1 MGKARMED
9 GMRKFIASI
18 ATSKVGSQCDVEFE
32 VDDDATEEQIEE
44 AARDAAFEY
53 IDWWWE
59 EA

>member
-1 MGKARMED
+1 
-9 GMRKFIASI
+9 MRKFIASI
-18 ATSKVGSQCDVEFE
+18 ATSKVGSQCDAEFE